1 MESKP
6 FLKNIPIIPIL
17 FIKKTLENNYSSK
30 DISIKLKD
38 FSNRNNYNLIEV
50 NYFFIKEILKH
61 KIFFNLKEEIRE
73 PLLFEAIHWA
83 SVNETRSK
91 IRPKSYKDI
100 KEGKH
105 NAFFTQL
112 QKEMIKCIYNS
123 YEITSPNFDIIL
135 EKYLSFFFDLSC
147 IKRNRKCKEEDDL

>member
-6 FLKNIPIIPIL
+6 FFKNIPIIPII
-17 FIKKTLENNYSSK
+17 FIKKTLENNSSK
-30 DISIKLKD
+30 KEIETILKE
-38 FSNRNNYNLIEV
+38 FSSKHNFTLVEV

-61 KIFFNLKEEIRE
+61 KLFFNLKEELRE
-73 PLLFEAIHWA
+73 PLLYDAIYWA
-83 SVNETRSK
+83 SINETRSK
-91 IRPKSYKDI
+91 TRPKSYKDI
-100 KEGKH
+100 KDGKH

-123 YEITSPNFDIIL
+123 YEVSSPNFDIIL

-147 IKRNRKCKEEDDL
+147 IKRNRKCKEDDDL